1 MLSISKIVELAL
13 TEDIFTG
20 DISSTSIIPADR
32 QGVAI
37 IHMKEAGVIS
47 GLEVV
52 REVFHQVDE
61 KVLVEINLKDGD
73 RVEKGQTVARISGSM
88 VSILT
93 GERLALNFLQRMSG
107 IATKTRYFVDLVE
120 GHDVR
125 IVDTRKTTPL
135 LRLVEKQAVRDGGGH
150 NHRFGLYD
158 AVMIKDNHI
167 KAAGGI
173 KMAVKL
179 ARAQIPHT
187 MTIEVETENLD
198 QVQEALD
205 AGADIIMLD
214 NMAPDL
220 MHRAVDLIAG
230 RAIVEA
236 SGGVNEANIM
246 AIAATG
252 IDIISLG
259 ALTHTIESLDI
270 SLDLNEI
277 KNRV

>member
-37 IHMKEAGVIS
+37 IHMKEAGIIS
-47 GLEVV
+47 GLELV
-52 REVFHQVDE
+52 REVFAQVDD
-61 KVLVEINLKDGD
+61 KLLVETKLRDGD

-270 SLDLNEI
+270 SLDLNET

>member
-37 IHMKEAGVIS
+37 IHMKEAGIIS